1 MKRKKKKKKMTQ
13 DVSKLEIFS
22 IGTAGIKSRS
32 AALGIFSVLPIGRIH
47 RISWTWVKTLEL
59 E

>member
-1 MKRKKKKKKMTQ
+1 MRQ

-32 AALGIFSVLPIGRIH
+32 ALGIFSVLPIGRIH
-47 RISWTWVKTLEL
+47 RISWTWIKALEL